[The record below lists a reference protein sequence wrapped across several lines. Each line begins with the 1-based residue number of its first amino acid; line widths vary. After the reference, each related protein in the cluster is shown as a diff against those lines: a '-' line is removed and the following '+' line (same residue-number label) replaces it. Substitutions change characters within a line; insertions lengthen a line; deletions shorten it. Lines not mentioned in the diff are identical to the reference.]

1 MFEIQ
6 EKNKIPMISN
16 LAIIGYAIMYLVF
29 ILILPR
35 LDIFKGF
42 PQLIFYI
49 VLGTVGFLVF
59 WTDFTK
65 GINLWKTHFI
75 NNSIWLAATLFGGI
89 LLQQIAAIPAYL
101 LGTED
106 LGGNTEAILE
116 LTKIFPI
123 PFIVLA
129 LGILGPI
136 TEEIIYRIILI
147 GKVSQKVSGILC
159 VILSSLIFMLIHVQ
173 AFSAEGFAN
182 VLPIFTTG
190 LSYAIAYYKTKNI
203 TIPIIIHVL
212 SNSISL
218 AFMGGL

>member
-6 EKNKIPMISN
+6 KKNKIPMISN
-16 LAIIGYAIMYLVF
+16 LTIIGYAIVYLIF
-29 ILILPR
+29 ILVLPR

-49 VLGTVGFLVF
+49 VLGAVGFLVF
-59 WTDFTK
+59 WADFTK
-65 GINLWKTHFI
+65 GFSLWKTHSI
-75 NNSIWLAATLFGGI
+75 NNCIWLVATLLGGI

-101 LGTED
+101 LGSED
-106 LGGNTEAILE
+106 LGGNTEAILK
-116 LTKIFPI
+116 LSKVFPI

-129 LGILGPI
+129 LGVLGPI

-147 GKVSQKVSGILC
+147 GKVSQKLSGILC

-212 SNSISL
+212 SNSIPL
-218 AFMGGL
+218 AFMSGI